1 MLVFSRLLT
10 SISISWLVNCASVHV
25 FVIDW
30 IIAEMIDSWDDILP
44 VTSKENVRYV
54 VQKKHVD
61 PSRFPWPPPKKHID
75 ASSVVCTL
83 INDDKL
89 ANQIARLV
97 AIVVKS
103 AIAQI
108 HNQNWCLTAFLRYN
122 NQMEMTSSQWLHS
135 YSVAGAAFCIS
146 CSSSHLTT
154 QFCYVDPCV

>member
-10 SISISWLVNCASVHV
+10 SISISWLVNCASVRV

-54 VQKKHVD
+54 VQKKHVV
-61 PSRFPWPPPKKHID
+61 PSRFPSPAKKHTD

-89 ANQIARLV
+89 ANQIARLI

-108 HNQNWCLTAFLRYN
+108 HFILRCWRRVLYN
-122 NQMEMTSSQWLHS
+122 LFKQPLNNAILVCWSR
-135 YSVAGAAFCIS
+135 CITYFI
-146 CSSSHLTT
+146 CA
-154 QFCYVDPCV
+154 

>member
-10 SISISWLVNCASVHV
+10 SISTSWLVNCASVHV

-44 VTSKENVRYV
+44 ITSKENVRYV
-54 VQKKHVD
+54 VQKKHVV
-61 PSRFPWPPPKKHID
+61 PSRFPSPAKQHID

-89 ANQIARLV
+89 TNQIARLV
-97 AIVVKS
+97 TIVVKS
-103 AIAQI
+103 AIA
-108 HNQNWCLTAFLRYN
+108 QNWCLTAFLRYN
-122 NQMEMTSSQWLHS
+122 NQMEMTSSQSLHS